1 MVKFTTTINAFT
13 KEVRIKA
20 GEVCFEIQFTDLDE
34 WYSFEFEGQ
43 VYDVHF
49 HYDEKL
55 WFNIYRNVKTEGY
68 EKNIIK
74 NDIRIVLTD
83 LEFNYEIQIH

>member
-20 GEVCFEIQFTDLDE
+20 GEVCFEIQFTDL
-34 WYSFEFEGQ
+34 
-43 VYDVHF
+43 
-49 HYDEKL
+49 DEKL